1 MNVLGYNFIR
11 ADHLPNTKRGGV
23 CICFKESLPL
33 RLHNVSYLSEWI
45 CFEIMIL
52 NKLYNFISLYISPS
66 QCSNQF
72 ENFVY
77 NLDLMLEA
85 LTQKNP
91 FLTVIIG
98 DFNAKF
104 SELIKRNLLQRN
116 KSKVFIIQERLSR
129 KRAHQKIFFCVW
141 MINKLLYVSFGK
153 HFLEVFFSNKMQNMK
168 KLNITGCIALNIL
181 PRLVQNIH
189 LEVSLGKG
197 VLKIGSKFSGKH
209 PYESVTWIK
218 LQLYWNYTWTWV
230 FSCKFALYI

>member
-104 SELIKRNLLQRN
+104 SELMKRNLLQRN

-129 KRAHQKIFFCVW
+129 KRAHQKIFFCV
-141 MINKLLYVSFGK
+141 
-153 HFLEVFFSNKMQNMK
+153 
-168 KLNITGCIALNIL
+168 
-181 PRLVQNIH
+181 
-189 LEVSLGKG
+189 
-197 VLKIGSKFSGKH
+197 
-209 PYESVTWIK
+209 
-218 LQLYWNYTWTWV
+218 
-230 FSCKFALYI
+230 